1 MFIEAENIRKSYGRK
16 TAVLNSTSFHAASGE
31 YIAIVGANGCGK
43 STLVNILI
51 GKIKPDS
58 GTVAMGE
65 TVKTKKQ
72 KKSWFKGLKA
82 EFKKI
87 VWPDQKSLTKETAAV
102 VIVSVVVGVII
113 SVVDLIARFGI
124 EFLVK

>member
-1 MFIEAENIRKSYGRK
+1 
-16 TAVLNSTSFHAASGE
+16 
-31 YIAIVGANGCGK
+31 
-43 STLVNILI
+43 
-51 GKIKPDS
+51 
-58 GTVAMGE
+58 MGE

-102 VIVSVVVGVII
+102 VIVSVVVGAII

>member
-1 MFIEAENIRKSYGRK
+1 
-16 TAVLNSTSFHAASGE
+16 
-31 YIAIVGANGCGK
+31 
-43 STLVNILI
+43 
-51 GKIKPDS
+51 
-58 GTVAMGE
+58 MGE
-65 TVKTKKQ
+65 TVKEKKQ

-82 EFKKI
+82 EFAKI
-87 VWPDQKSLTKETAAV
+87 IWPDQKTLTKETAAV

>member
-1 MFIEAENIRKSYGRK
+1 
-16 TAVLNSTSFHAASGE
+16 
-31 YIAIVGANGCGK
+31 
-43 STLVNILI
+43 
-51 GKIKPDS
+51 
-58 GTVAMGE
+58 MGE

-113 SVVDLIARFGI
+113 SVVDLIARCGI

>member
-1 MFIEAENIRKSYGRK
+1 
-16 TAVLNSTSFHAASGE
+16 
-31 YIAIVGANGCGK
+31 
-43 STLVNILI
+43 
-51 GKIKPDS
+51 
-58 GTVAMGE
+58 MGE
-65 TVKTKKQ
+65 TVKETKQ
-72 KKSWFKGLKA
+72 KKNWFKGLKA

>member
-1 MFIEAENIRKSYGRK
+1 
-16 TAVLNSTSFHAASGE
+16 
-31 YIAIVGANGCGK
+31 
-43 STLVNILI
+43 
-51 GKIKPDS
+51 
-58 GTVAMGE
+58 MGE

-82 EFKKI
+82 ELKKI

>member
-1 MFIEAENIRKSYGRK
+1 
-16 TAVLNSTSFHAASGE
+16 
-31 YIAIVGANGCGK
+31 
-43 STLVNILI
+43 
-51 GKIKPDS
+51 
-58 GTVAMGE
+58 MGE

-102 VIVSVVVGVII
+102 MIVSVVVGVII

>member
-1 MFIEAENIRKSYGRK
+1 
-16 TAVLNSTSFHAASGE
+16 
-31 YIAIVGANGCGK
+31 
-43 STLVNILI
+43 
-51 GKIKPDS
+51 
-58 GTVAMGE
+58 MGE
-65 TVKTKKQ
+65 TVRTKKQ

>member
-1 MFIEAENIRKSYGRK
+1 
-16 TAVLNSTSFHAASGE
+16 
-31 YIAIVGANGCGK
+31 
-43 STLVNILI
+43 
-51 GKIKPDS
+51 
-58 GTVAMGE
+58 MGE

-72 KKSWFKGLKA
+72 KKSWFKGFKA

>member
-1 MFIEAENIRKSYGRK
+1 
-16 TAVLNSTSFHAASGE
+16 
-31 YIAIVGANGCGK
+31 
-43 STLVNILI
+43 
-51 GKIKPDS
+51 
-58 GTVAMGE
+58 MGE

-87 VWPDQKSLTKETAAV
+87 VWPDQKSLTKVTAAV

>member
-1 MFIEAENIRKSYGRK
+1 
-16 TAVLNSTSFHAASGE
+16 
-31 YIAIVGANGCGK
+31 
-43 STLVNILI
+43 
-51 GKIKPDS
+51 
-58 GTVAMGE
+58 MGE

-72 KKSWFKGLKA
+72 KKSWFTGLKA

>member
-1 MFIEAENIRKSYGRK
+1 
-16 TAVLNSTSFHAASGE
+16 
-31 YIAIVGANGCGK
+31 
-43 STLVNILI
+43 
-51 GKIKPDS
+51 
-58 GTVAMGE
+58 MGE
-65 TVKTKKQ
+65 TVRTKKQ

-82 EFKKI
+82 EFRKI

>member
-1 MFIEAENIRKSYGRK
+1 
-16 TAVLNSTSFHAASGE
+16 
-31 YIAIVGANGCGK
+31 
-43 STLVNILI
+43 
-51 GKIKPDS
+51 
-58 GTVAMGE
+58 MGE

-72 KKSWFKGLKA
+72 KTSWFKGLKA

>member
-1 MFIEAENIRKSYGRK
+1 
-16 TAVLNSTSFHAASGE
+16 
-31 YIAIVGANGCGK
+31 
-43 STLVNILI
+43 
-51 GKIKPDS
+51 
-58 GTVAMGE
+58 MGE

-102 VIVSVVVGVII
+102 VVVSVVVGVII

>member
-1 MFIEAENIRKSYGRK
+1 
-16 TAVLNSTSFHAASGE
+16 
-31 YIAIVGANGCGK
+31 
-43 STLVNILI
+43 
-51 GKIKPDS
+51 
-58 GTVAMGE
+58 MGE
-65 TVKTKKQ
+65 NVKTKKQ
-72 KKSWFKGLKA
+72 KKSWFKGLNA

-87 VWPDQKSLTKETAAV
+87 VCPDQKSLTKETAAV

>member
-1 MFIEAENIRKSYGRK
+1 
-16 TAVLNSTSFHAASGE
+16 
-31 YIAIVGANGCGK
+31 
-43 STLVNILI
+43 
-51 GKIKPDS
+51 
-58 GTVAMGE
+58 MGE

-87 VWPDQKSLTKETAAV
+87 VWPDQKSLTKETASV

>member
-1 MFIEAENIRKSYGRK
+1 M
-16 TAVLNSTSFHAASGE
+16 
-31 YIAIVGANGCGK
+31 C
-43 STLVNILI
+43 
-51 GKIKPDS
+51 
-58 GTVAMGE
+58 E

-87 VWPDQKSLTKETAAV
+87 IWPDQKSLTKETAAV